1 MNRVNTKASSQG
13 EKKQG
18 VSVKKRKRKKRGK
31 KKSQGGFLLAH
42 VFQKRI
48 FAYVHMIVNK
58 DSLKSNQPSSLVD
71 VIYITYTIHS

>member
-31 KKSQGGFLLAH
+31 KKEVGQKYFEALTVGHLNNDVLLADA
-42 VFQKRI
+42 F
-48 FAYVHMIVNK
+48 
-58 DSLKSNQPSSLVD
+58 
-71 VIYITYTIHS
+71 